1 MSSFKIRFMEY
12 NEKQAQI
19 MEAAEFLFAEK
30 GFHGTSV
37 RDISEKAN
45 INLAMVSY
53 YFGSKEKLLEAIFS
67 YRGEAIKLKLESI
80 VEQKELSSLQKVYM
94 LVDHYIE
101 KLLNRQCFHK
111 IMAREQVL
119 NNTGPIAGLIL
130 DLKKRNL
137 EIISRLIKE
146 GQENGEFK
154 NDIDVNMMMSTMVGT
169 ASNLITSKQYYKEL
183 SNLQSLPEEEFHRHI
198 KAQLS
203 NHLKKVFKLLLTY
216 EA

>member
-1 MSSFKIRFMEY
+1 MEY